1 MPGNV
6 ETAELRKALSDPER
20 VRASGFEILQEL
32 CRLTSASDEQ
42 DVQDMVLRALEMRE
56 HFVLGQEILDGLV
69 RHFGLFQ
76 YLEPADLPWPDQIAY
91 EVHRPANLEDEIV
104 FHRPQA
110 EVYWTLL
117 AGENVILS
125 APTSFGKSLIID
137 AVIASGRYRNILIVV
152 PTVALID
159 ETRRRL
165 SRRFRNS
172 YKIITHGSQTRE
184 ERNIFVAT
192 QERVLKEDVD
202 DDIDLFVIDE
212 FYKLSPARGE
222 DDRSALLNQVVYRLV
237 KKVRQFY
244 MLGPNVL
251 GISSDFGRR
260 VKYRTFLE
268 PYRTVVSELH
278 NVGGE
283 GNEFDRLISL
293 CKTLDDS
300 TLIFCRSPDRATRV
314 AKYLVE
320 AGLGQESPECRE
332 AAEWVASH
340 YHPEWHF
347 AKALHHGIGVH
358 HGRIPRALGQY
369 AVRAFNNDE
378 IKILVCTSTLI
389 EGVNTKA
396 KNIVIFDNEINRAPI
411 DLFTFNNIRGRA
423 GRMLQHFVGHVYLF
437 HPEPEQE
444 LPLVDMPI
452 FTQSEDAP
460 ESLLMQIDE
469 DELTIGSRNRLQPF
483 FSQEIVDYAT
493 LKSNVGIDPQRQLN
507 MAREIRDKLLAKHI

>member
-184 ERNIFVAT
+184 ERNVFVAT

-260 VKYRTFLE
+260 VKY
-268 PYRTVVSELH
+268 
-278 NVGGE
+278 
-283 GNEFDRLISL
+283 
-293 CKTLDDS
+293 
-300 TLIFCRSPDRATRV
+300 
-314 AKYLVE
+314 
-320 AGLGQESPECRE
+320 LG
-332 AAEWVASH
+332 
-340 YHPEWHF
+340 
-347 AKALHHGIGVH
+347 
-358 HGRIPRALGQY
+358 
-369 AVRAFNNDE
+369 
-378 IKILVCTSTLI
+378 
-389 EGVNTKA
+389 
-396 KNIVIFDNEINRAPI
+396 
-411 DLFTFNNIRGRA
+411 
-423 GRMLQHFVGHVYLF
+423 
-437 HPEPEQE
+437 
-444 LPLVDMPI
+444 
-452 FTQSEDAP
+452 
-460 ESLLMQIDE
+460 
-469 DELTIGSRNRLQPF
+469 
-483 FSQEIVDYAT
+483 
-493 LKSNVGIDPQRQLN
+493 
-507 MAREIRDKLLAKHI
+507 